1 MMNFL
6 NDLIPAFAVK
16 MPTIK
21 NFSVADVIEV
31 IATCFILVIIVTCVI
46 NGGMALYEGFQE
58 ENPAAKRR
66 GGYWILGGIVAI
78 VAMVVILSMTID
90 GVSVG
95 FSGGSTGTPAT
106 TTAPSGGGNAYPPAT
121 LSALR
126 YIFRI

>member
-6 NDLIPAFAVK
+6 NDLIPAFAAK

-21 NFSVADVIEV
+21 NFSIADVIEV
-31 IATCFILVIIVTCVI
+31 IATCFILIILVTCI
-46 NGGMALYEGFQE
+46 IQGGMALYEGFHE
-58 ENPAAKRR
+58 DSPAQKRR
-66 GGYWILGGIVAI
+66 GLVWILGGIVAC
-78 VAMVVILSMTID
+78 VAMSVLLSMLIE

-95 FSGGSTGTPAT
+95 IGGGSTGTPTT